1 MEAVRGVVVSG
12 RRRGPVGRKVEGCE
26 GFEFEIFGGVGAEEV
41 GVAFAFD
48 AGAFAGAEVAGFD
61 ALVAT
66 GEDLLAA
73 VVAVDE
79 VVREAG

>member
-1 MEAVRGVVVSG
+1 M
-12 RRRGPVGRKVEGCE
+12 
-26 GFEFEIFGGVGAEEV
+26 GAEEV

-61 ALVAT
+61 ALVAAR
-66 GEDLLAA
+66 EDLLAA

-79 VVREAG
+79 LVREAG